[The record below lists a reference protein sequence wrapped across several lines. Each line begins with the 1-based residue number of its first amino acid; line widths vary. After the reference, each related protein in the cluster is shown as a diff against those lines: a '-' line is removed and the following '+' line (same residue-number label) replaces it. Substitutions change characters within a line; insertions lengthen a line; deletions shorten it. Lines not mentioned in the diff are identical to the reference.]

1 MAIKIDQI
9 VNHPGANNTTTGND
23 YQPPGIT
30 GEDWC
35 HCVSTVSYEELRDFF
50 DNNLETIGVLSSR
63 IRRPIDGSFVTYI
76 GLNADERDLVIGVAG
91 PTTPGRQPTVFHSAF
106 DYDTNS
112 PPATYEP

>member
-1 MAIKIDQI
+1 MIIVDQI
-9 VNHPGANNTTTGND
+9 AHHDQSISDSGNN
-23 YQPPGIT
+23 QIPPGVS

-35 HCVSTVSYEELRDFF
+35 HCVSTASYEELKAFF
-50 DNNLETIGVLSSR
+50 EDNVATIGVLSSR

-76 GLNADERDLVIGVAG
+76 GLMPDERDLVIGVNG
-91 PTTPGRQPTVFHSAF
+91 PTTPQRVPFVFQHAF